1 MSSVLRRKGEDTGQ
15 ETGHVKMEKEIGVIQ
30 PRANKCLE
38 PPEAERS
45 RSKKGSSPR
54 AFGGSMALLTC

>member
-15 ETGHVKMEKEIGVIQ
+15 ETGHAKMEKEIGVIQ
-30 PRANKCLE
+30 PQANKCLE
-38 PPEAERS
+38 PPEAERG
-45 RSKKGSSPR
+45 KKGSSPR